1 MLKSLIR
8 IMPRSCAPVA
18 IVAAV
23 LCLSM
28 AAQAQ
33 TAKGT
38 RQVSVESL
46 IYDLKNPD
54 PVRRKEA
61 AKLLG
66 DNKLQSATP
75 DLVSAASDADAA
87 VRREVVIA
95 LDKMRDSRSLPAFIR
110 LSADP
115 ENDIRDRSIVGIINL
130 YLPQE
135 SGLMVTLNKVAVFFN
150 PWSDEWADVVAE
162 PGVKVDDG
170 AIAALRDR
178 LKDSDDGIRLKA
190 ARALGILKGNAAVP
204 AMLEATRQNETNAV
218 RFEII
223 RALVKIGDPSPAAEL
238 MSYINYNDSKVRNEA
253 IYAIGRFRYREA
265 VPEFQRLFDKEGSL
279 PAKLIDKPYR
289 AALLEA
295 LAFIADPAAQ
305 PLFMKEKQNPDD
317 TLRLHA
323 IEGLARLGDPALA
336 PEISRDWLREK
347 TAGIKTAQT
356 YALYRMGRKEFLDEL
371 VNRLGSRK
379 TNTGARRYLLE
390 LKPGEMPEL
399 YAQTRN
405 RDVNVREALAE
416 IFGLRGDTSAIPVLQ
431 ELAKDERGQ
440 IAALAAQAIRRINGR
455 MGVS

>member
-38 RQVSVESL
+38 RQISVESL

-115 ENDIRDRSIVGIINL
+115 ENDIRDRSIVGMINL

-204 AMLEATRQNETNAV
+204 AMLEAMRQNETNAV

-253 IYAIGRFRYREA
+253 IYAIGRFRHREA

-279 PAKLIDKPYR
+279 PAKLVDKPYR
-289 AALLEA
+289 AALLDA
-295 LAFIADPAAQ
+295 LAFIADPATQ
-305 PLFMKEKQNPDD
+305 PLFMKEKQNPDEA
-317 TLRLHA
+317 LRLRA
-323 IEGLARLGDPALA
+323 VEGLARLGDPALA
-336 PEISRDWLREK
+336 PEISRDWLHEK
-347 TAGIKTAQT
+347 AQNIKTAQT

-379 TNTGARRYLLE
+379 TNIGARSYLLE
-390 LKPGEMPEL
+390 TRPGDMPEL
-399 YAQTRN
+399 YAQTKN

-416 IFGLRGDTSAIPVLQ
+416 ILGLRGDAGAIPVLQ
-431 ELAKDERGQ
+431 ELAKDQRGQ

-455 MGVS
+455 TGTS